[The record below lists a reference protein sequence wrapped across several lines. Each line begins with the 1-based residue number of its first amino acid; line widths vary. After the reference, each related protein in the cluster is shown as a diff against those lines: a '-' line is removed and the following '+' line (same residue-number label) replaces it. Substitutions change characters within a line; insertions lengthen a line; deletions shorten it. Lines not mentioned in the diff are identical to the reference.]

1 MAYSPYSCCKSKQLQ
16 RAFTLLELLV
26 AMAIFAILAS
36 LAYSG
41 LLTVMEMQQ
50 RTEISLQ
57 QLARLQTAVSWIQRD
72 IEQLIPRGIR
82 NEFGEAQ
89 PVLQFRNTTPIR
101 LEFTHAGWR
110 NPAQQARSQLQRV
123 AYTVEQDSLWRYSWR
138 VLDRAQD
145 SRADKI
151 ALLDD
156 IKTVEWRVLDEQFQW
171 LNEYP
176 PSNAVVTPPPLGAV
190 NVTPQFRAIEI
201 TLTSK
206 KWGKI
211 TRLFQ
216 VAGT

>member
-1 MAYSPYSCCKSKQLQ
+1 MAYSPCFCCKSKRLQ
-16 RAFTLLELLV
+16 QAFTLLELLV

-41 LLTVMEMQQ
+41 LLTVMDIQQ
-50 RTEISLQ
+50 RTEITLQ

-72 IEQLIPRGIR
+72 IEQFIPRSIR
-82 NEFGEAQ
+82 NEFGEVQ
-89 PVLQFRNTTPIR
+89 PVLQLRNTSPAR
-101 LEFTHAGWR
+101 LEFTQAGWR

-123 AYTVEQDSLWRYSWR
+123 AYTVEQDSLWRHSWR

-145 SRADKI
+145 SRTDKI

-156 IKTVEWRVLDEQFQW
+156 IKSVEWRVLDEQFQW
-171 LNEYP
+171 LSEYP
-176 PSNAVVTPPPLGAV
+176 ASNVVVTPPPVGMV
-190 NVTPQFRAIEI
+190 SVTPQFRAIEI

>member
-1 MAYSPYSCCKSKQLQ
+1 MAYSPYSCCKSKRLQ

-26 AMAIFAILAS
+26 SVAIFAILAS

-50 RTEISLQ
+50 RTETTLQ
-57 QLARLQTAVSWIQRD
+57 QLARLQTAMGWIQRD
-72 IEQLIPRGIR
+72 IEQYISRGIR

-89 PVLQFRNTTPIR
+89 PVLQLRNNTPAR
-101 LEFTHAGWR
+101 LEFTQAGWR

-123 AYTVEQDSLWRYSWR
+123 AYVVEQESLWRYSWR

-151 ALLDD
+151 ALLEDV
-156 IKTVEWRVLDEQFQW
+156 KSVEWRVLDEQFQW

-176 PSNAVVTPPPLGAV
+176 PSNAVVTAAPLGAV
-190 NVTPQFRAIEI
+190 NVTPQFRAIEV